1 MTGLPQV
8 SQKKKQ
14 RHLWLG
20 YHRYHSKK
28 FSPFSHICAFETVVD
43 KFFTSINLY
52 PSLSSVLKVY
62 SSSKLSE
69 RSSSSAYFIFFLE
82 EPTVSLESKSES
94 WFSSREV
101 VGVEEATSSTTGA
114 VSSGSSS
121 YFRHPEKII
130 FLFFPYIHTYIH
142 KLYLSSDFSVAYKL
156 VSPIL
161 IINFKSYSKN
171 KAKKRKKIHNIII

>member
-1 MTGLPQV
+1 MAEEKKKR
-8 SQKKKQ
+8 QKNKGILWLGYHRYPRKKQ

-20 YHRYHSKK
+20 YHRYHGKK

-101 VGVEEATSSTTGA
+101 VGVEEAISSTTGA

-121 YFRHPEKII
+121 CFRLLSYYLS
-130 FLFFPYIHTYIH
+130 FLPVQTYIHTQALFILGFH
-142 KLYLSSDFSVAYKL
+142 CSLQASISDPNY
-156 VSPIL
+156 
-161 IINFKSYSKN
+161 
-171 KAKKRKKIHNIII
+171 